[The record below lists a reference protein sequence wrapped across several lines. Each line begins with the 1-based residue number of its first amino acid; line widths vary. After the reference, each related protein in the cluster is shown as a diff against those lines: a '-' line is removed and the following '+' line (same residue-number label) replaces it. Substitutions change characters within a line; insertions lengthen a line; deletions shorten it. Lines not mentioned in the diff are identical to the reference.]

1 MSILI
6 LADHDNGQLAAATLN
21 TVTAATQIGGDIHV
35 LVAGDASG
43 DVAKAAAAI
52 AGVSKVLTAG
62 ADVMAHGIAE
72 NIAPLIQSMAFWA
85 LRGGGGSARGRSR
98 EGPHSAPTPVAA

>member
-52 AGVSKVLTAG
+52 ANTLYLSALNPQNRV
-62 ADVMAHGIAE
+62 IE
-72 NIAPLIQSMAFWA
+72 NLLMLFSY
-85 LRGGGGSARGRSR
+85 RN
-98 EGPHSAPTPVAA
+98 T